1 MRILRELSRRKLR
14 TSLTITGITI
24 GIWALVVF
32 SSLANQINGLVGMG
46 SEYFADK
53 IVVTDGVAF
62 GSSPMRLDD
71 VEIIAGLDGVGAV
84 QPKVEIPWD
93 PDPIGFGAPDFLVGT
108 IPGADAGFETLKLE
122 LATGRQLI
130 AEDTGNVVVLG
141 STIARKYG
149 VVAGG
154 TVDIRG
160 ESFEVLGT
168 LQPTL
173 SSPDTNGFIP
183 LSTAQALY
191 LGDLPPLVAES
202 LQADELANQI
212 VVFPE
217 VGADPT
223 TVAAAI
229 EAAVEN
235 SATMTGAEFS
245 ETVGATTVIF
255 NAIIIGV
262 AAISLIVGGLSVI
275 NTMAMSVAERTRE
288 IGIRRAIGG
297 SRRRIVRE
305 LVAEA
310 GVIGLLG
317 GLIGLGLGAAVVVLV
332 NEAGRSSGTVLFDL
346 TEDRGF
352 AVGFSTIL
360 GMVAGIIPAWTAA
373 RLDSC
378 RPALRMTNLRT
389 TKERTMNL
397 IEATDLR
404 KTYRLS
410 RRTSIDALQGV
421 DVSIAAGEM
430 VAIMGPSR
438 LRKSTLMHLL
448 GLLHAP
454 DTDTARPR
462 PCASMGSMRRTLSD
476 GERTSTGSIDRLRVP
491 VLQPGP
497 DAHRRG
503 ERGPRRRVC
512 RRRPVRQT
520 VWPRA
525 PRWRRSA
532 LPSERGTG
540 RMELLGAS
548 SSAWPSPVPS

>member
-53 IVVTDGVAF
+53 IVVTDGMAF

-93 PDPIGFGAPDFLVGT
+93 PDPAIGFGAPDFLVGT
-108 IPGADAGFETLKLE
+108 IPGADAGFETFTLE

-332 NEAGRSSGTVLFDL
+332 NQAGRSSGTVLFDL
-346 TEDRGF
+346 TAQTAAF

-373 RLDSC
+373 RLDPVS
-378 RPALRMTNLRT
+378 ALRY
-389 TKERTMNL
+389 E
-397 IEATDLR
+397 
-404 KTYRLS
+404 
-410 RRTSIDALQGV
+410 
-421 DVSIAAGEM
+421 
-430 VAIMGPSR
+430 
-438 LRKSTLMHLL
+438 
-448 GLLHAP
+448 
-454 DTDTARPR
+454 
-462 PCASMGSMRRTLSD
+462 
-476 GERTSTGSIDRLRVP
+476 
-491 VLQPGP
+491 
-497 DAHRRG
+497 
-503 ERGPRRRVC
+503 
-512 RRRPVRQT
+512 
-520 VWPRA
+520 
-525 PRWRRSA
+525 
-532 LPSERGTG
+532 
-540 RMELLGAS
+540 
-548 SSAWPSPVPS
+548 